1 MMHEFYR
8 YQMFM
13 TGFFVALFFFL
24 VIIVKMF
31 MISSWKAWQKS
42 PDLHRTVERPKYQ
55 LLETESSDNKGIY

>member
-42 PDLHRTVERPKYQ
+42 PDLYKTVERPKYQ
-55 LLETESSDNKGIY
+55 LLETEASDNNSV